1 MSRDLPS
8 LKRYL
13 RQQGWDVF
21 RTQADAVVL
30 AERVRDNLILDSGI
44 AVSFHELADAAT
56 PLAEGYSI
64 RVTVRAQNSHFPGA
78 PEEQVRKKAEDLA
91 AAFLALGY
99 TQHSQH
105 SQNLPD
111 PNAPERKLDTLHAI
125 QLERQEST
133 EDGCAAALRAAFA
146 LPRATS
152 DE

>member
-8 LKRYL
+8 LKRQL
-13 RQQGWDVF
+13 RQHGWDVF

-44 AVSFHELADAAT
+44 AVSFHELAGGA
-56 PLAEGYSI
+56 PLPAGYSI
-64 RVTVRAQNSHFPGA
+64 RITVRAQSSHFPGA
-78 PEEQVRKKAEDLA
+78 SEEEVSKKAQDLA